1 MNPFRYIHI
10 PSFALSFLFGI
21 IAVYI
26 YNNDQMRK
34 IYVFPTPE
42 NIEKLQYRDAANNC
56 FEFTQKEISC
66 TDNSS
71 LKKIPIQS

>member
-1 MNPFRYIHI
+1 MNPFKFIHI
-10 PSFALSFLFGI
+10 PSFALSFLFGV

-26 YNNDQMRK
+26 YNNDQIRK

-42 NIEKLQYRDAANNC
+42 NVEKLQYRDAANNC

-66 TDNSS
+66 SGTENTQRV
-71 LKKIPIQS
+71 PVQS